1 MTLGLITLFAVSVVC
16 DVSGQIAFKRGAD
29 RLPVL
34 QPRAPFR
41 FAWALVSEPLLV
53 LGLLIYAVEFL
64 VWTRI
69 LAQVPLNIAFPIASL
84 NILGIAVAS
93 RIWLGEPMGP
103 RQYAGAVLVTAGV
116 ALVATGL

>member
-1 MTLGLITLFAVSVVC
+1 MSLSLIALFAVSVFC

-29 RLPVL
+29 RLPEFS
-34 QPRAPFR
+34 PTAPLGFG
-41 FAWALVSEPLLV
+41 WALVSEPLLV
-53 LGLLIYAVEFL
+53 LGLAIYAVEFL

-103 RQYAGAVLVTAGV
+103 RQYAGAALVTAGV
-116 ALVATGL
+116 ALVATAL